1 MRVKSA
7 FDRLD
12 QTYLNG
18 LVGKAK
24 QGDSNAFAELFA
36 SVSNRQL
43 YYLTWITG
51 KRETAL
57 EILPD
62 VFISVMKGL
71 ASLTRE
77 DLFMPWISRISARAC
92 MERESNMAD
101 TDADRDLSQI
111 LNLPLA
117 ESQIML
123 MTLVQGLS
131 FSETAD
137 LLNVSVSTVKRFVK
151 IGRRH
156 LTRNS
161 RGGET
166 KEILKS
172 TGSGSQAFA
181 APSDLTTNETSE
193 ILDKVFTSCGKDPNN
208 LPMDTLSSYA
218 VYRKERFTFQ
228 RAVTAM
234 AMFVFLMIPLLFILP
249 GYTVSVDETGE
260 RGLPVYTVEVKS
272 LIPIG
277 KVIASI
283 REHELPVYEAG
294 SKEFTVE
301 PTRNGMLNIS
311 VELVNRQSAKSSH
324 EVTAVDDKAP
334 ELVNSETV
342 DDRLVIKVKDS
353 GIGVDY
359 REVYA
364 VGKSGKVYRPTS
376 ADEGNGV
383 IFDYP
388 EEPWDLYVPDHIGN
402 TLHLAVKLGKQK

>member
-1 MRVKSA
+1 MRVKSV

-18 LVGKAK
+18 LVGRAK

-43 YYLTWITG
+43 YYLTRLTG
-51 KRETAL
+51 ERETAI

-62 VFISVMKGL
+62 VFISAMKGL
-71 ASLTRE
+71 SSLTRE
-77 DLFMPWISRISARAC
+77 DLFMAWISRISARAC
-92 MERESNMAD
+92 MEREDSMAD
-101 TDADRDLSQI
+101 NDTGRDLSQI
-111 LNLPLA
+111 LNLPLE

-123 MTLVQGLS
+123 MTLEQGLS

-137 LLNVSVSTVKRFVK
+137 LLNVSVSTIRRFVK

-156 LTRNS
+156 LTRNAHE
-161 RGGET
+161 GGPQEALE
-166 KEILKS
+166 K
-172 TGSGSQAFA
+172 TGSGSQAFT

-193 ILDKVFTSCGKDPNN
+193 ILDKVFTGCGKDPND

-234 AMFVFLMIPLLFILP
+234 AMFVFLMLPLLFILP
-249 GYTVSVDETGE
+249 GYTVRVDETGE

-272 LIPIG
+272 LIPVG
-277 KVIASI
+277 KVIATI
-283 REHELPVYEAG
+283 REHDLPVYEAG

-311 VELVNRQSAKSSH
+311 VELVNRQSVNSSH
-324 EVTAVDDKAP
+324 EVTAVDSKGP
-334 ELVNSETV
+334 ELVGT
-342 DDRLVIKVKDS
+342 DTLGDRLVIKVKDS

-359 REVYA
+359 REIYA
-364 VGKSGKVYRPTS
+364 VGRSGKVYRPVS
-376 ADEGNGV
+376 ADEVSGV

-402 TLHLAVKLGKQK
+402 TLHLAVKLGK

>member
-12 QTYLNG
+12 QTYLDS
-18 LVGKAK
+18 LVGKVK

-43 YYLTWITG
+43 YYLTWLTG
-51 KRETAL
+51 RRETAL

-62 VFISVMKGL
+62 VFISAMKGL
-71 ASLTRE
+71 SSLTRE
-77 DLFMPWISRISARAC
+77 DLFMPWISRISARAV
-92 MERESNMAD
+92 MERESKAAD
-101 TDADRDLSQI
+101 AETDSDLSKI

-131 FSETAD
+131 FSDTGD
-137 LLNVSVSTVKRFVK
+137 LLNVSVSTIKRFAR
-151 IGRRH
+151 IGKRH

-161 RGGET
+161 KEGET
-166 KEILKS
+166 EGTPKKS
-172 TGSGSQAFA
+172 GSGSRPFTV
-181 APSDLTTNETSE
+181 PSDLSTNETSE
-193 ILDKVFTSCGKDPNN
+193 ILDKVFISCGKDPND
-208 LPMDTLSSYA
+208 LPVDTLSSYA

-234 AMFVFLMIPLLFILP
+234 ALFVFLMLPLLFILP

-272 LIPIG
+272 ILPVD
-277 KVIASI
+277 KVLASI
-283 REHELPVYEAG
+283 REHALPVYEAG

-301 PTRNGMLNIS
+301 PTRNGMLSIS
-311 VELVNRQSAKSSH
+311 VELVNRQSVKSSH

-334 ELVNSETV
+334 ELVESDTTG
-342 DDRLVIKVKDS
+342 DRLIIKVKDS

-359 REVYA
+359 REIYA
-364 VGKSGKVYRPTS
+364 VGSSGKVYRPVS
-376 ADEGNGV
+376 ADDDNGV

-402 TLHLAVKLGKQK
+402 TLHLAVKLG

>member
-1 MRVKSA
+1 MRVKSV

-43 YYLTWITG
+43 YYLTWLTG
-51 KRETAL
+51 KREKAID
-57 EILPD
+57 ILPY
-62 VFISVMKGL
+62 VFISVMKELPSL
-71 ASLTRE
+71 ARD
-77 DLFMPWISRISARAC
+77 DLFMPWISRITARTY
-92 MERESNMAD
+92 MEREQVFETS
-101 TDADRDLSQI
+101 TILSQV

-123 MTLVQGLS
+123 MTLVQGMS
-131 FSETAD
+131 AGEAAD
-137 LLNVSVSTVKRFVK
+137 IINVSVNTIKRFVK

-161 RGGET
+161 SEKET
-166 KEILKS
+166 REALEKADARS
-172 TGSGSQAFA
+172 RAFT
-181 APSDLTTNETSE
+181 APGDLTTNETSE
-193 ILDKVFTSCGKDPNN
+193 ILDKVFVSLGKDPND
-208 LPMDTLSSYA
+208 LPMETLSSYA

-228 RAVTAM
+228 RAVIAM
-234 AMFVFLMIPLLFILP
+234 ALFVFLMLPLLFILP
-249 GYTVSVDETGE
+249 GYSVIVDEKGE
-260 RGLPVYTVEVKS
+260 RGLPVYTVDVS
-272 LIPIG
+272 SILPVG

-294 SKEFTVE
+294 SKEYTVE

-311 VELVNRQSAKSSH
+311 VELVNRQSVKSSH

-334 ELVNSETV
+334 ELISSDTV
-342 DDRLVIKVKDS
+342 GDTLVIKVKDS

-359 REVYA
+359 REIYA

-376 ADEGNGV
+376 GDDKNGAIV
-383 IFDYP
+383 DYP
-388 EEPWDLYVPDHIGN
+388 NEPWDLYVPDHIGN
-402 TLHLAVKLGKQK
+402 TLHLAVKLGK

>member
-1 MRVKSA
+1 MKVKGA

-12 QTYLNG
+12 QTYLND

-43 YYLTWITG
+43 YYITRLTG
-51 KRETAL
+51 KRETAI

-71 ASLTRE
+71 TSLTRE
-77 DLFMPWISRISARAC
+77 DLFMVWISRISARAC
-92 MERESNMAD
+92 MDRESGAAG
-101 TDADRDLSQI
+101 TDADHDLSQI

-123 MTLVQGLS
+123 MTQVQGISL
-131 FSETAD
+131 SETAD
-137 LLNVSVSTVKRFVK
+137 ILNVSVSTIRRFVK

-161 RGGET
+161 RESEAQEVLMS
-166 KEILKS
+166 KN
-172 TGSGSQAFA
+172 SGNQAFT
-181 APSDLTTNETSE
+181 APADLTTNETSE
-193 ILDKVFTSCGKDPNN
+193 ILDKVFLSCGKDPND
-208 LPMDTLSSYA
+208 LPVDTLSSYA

-249 GYTVSVDETGE
+249 GYTVNVDETGE

-272 LIPIG
+272 VLPVS
-277 KVIASI
+277 KVIASM
-283 REHELPVYEAG
+283 REHDLPVYEAR
-294 SKEFTVE
+294 SKTFTVE
-301 PTRNGMLNIS
+301 PTRNGMLDIS
-311 VELVNRQSAKSSH
+311 VEILNRQSVESSH
-324 EVTAVDDKAP
+324 EVTAVDDKGP
-334 ELVNSETV
+334 ELLSSETAGEK
-342 DDRLVIKVKDS
+342 LIIKVEDA

-359 REVYA
+359 REIYA
-364 VGKSGKVYRPTS
+364 VGKSGKVYRPAS
-376 ADEGNGV
+376 ADEENGV

-402 TLHLAVKLGKQK
+402 TLHLAVKLGK

>member
-12 QTYLNG
+12 QTYLDG
-18 LVGKAK
+18 LVVKAK

-43 YYLTWITG
+43 YYLTRLTG

-62 VFISVMKGL
+62 VFISVMKEL

-77 DLFMPWISRISARAC
+77 DLFMPWISRMSAMAC
-92 MERESNMAD
+92 IEKEIRTADAD
-101 TDADRDLSQI
+101 TDRDLSQI

-131 FSETAD
+131 FSETGD
-137 LLNVSVSTVKRFVK
+137 ILNLSVSTVKRFVK
-151 IGRRH
+151 IGIRH

-161 RGGET
+161 NGGEARET
-166 KEILKS
+166 VKKE
-172 TGSGSQAFA
+172 GSGSQAFT

-193 ILDKVFTSCGKDPNN
+193 ILDKVFISCGKDPND
-208 LPMDTLSSYA
+208 LPMDSLSSYA

-234 AMFVFLMIPLLFILP
+234 AIFVFLMLPLLFVLP
-249 GYTVSVDETGE
+249 GYTVNTEEKGE
-260 RGLPVYTVEVKS
+260 RGLPVYTVEVQS
-272 LIPIG
+272 ILPVG
-277 KVIASI
+277 TVIASI
-283 REHELPVYEAG
+283 REHDLPVYEAG
-294 SKEFTVE
+294 SKEFMIE

-311 VELVNRQSAKSSH
+311 VELVNRQSVKSSH
-324 EVTAVDDKAP
+324 EVTAVDDDGP
-334 ELVNSETV
+334 ELVSSETIG
-342 DDRLVIKVKDS
+342 DRLVIRVKDS
-353 GIGVDY
+353 GI
-359 REVYA
+359 
-364 VGKSGKVYRPTS
+364 
-376 ADEGNGV
+376 
-383 IFDYP
+383 
-388 EEPWDLYVPDHIGN
+388 
-402 TLHLAVKLGKQK
+402 